1 MILNIRVNYDDA
13 IRGIAKYKAKV
24 AELKEAQK
32 RLLNDYVEGR
42 ITQDEY
48 ATSLAAVNEQSKAYQ
63 GTIREL
69 SREVQNNI
77 KTEREQNGSLR
88 ALRAELANATKEYDA
103 LSRSERTAAK
113 GEELKKH
120 INDITNELKTAE
132 AATQRFQ
139 RSVGSYEESIKSAL
153 GVNTKFGTSIMGLAD
168 NGKGLQGVFVGAADE
183 AKAFGSTLLGLLSN
197 PVFIAL
203 AGIAGAGVAFKWFYD
218 YNKGILTSTRL
229 TREFLGLTGDSLK
242 AVRDEIQ
249 ATADTY
255 GKDYKETLE
264 AVDVLTSQYGYN
276 TAKALDIINK
286 GFQAGA
292 DLNGD
297 MIAKIKQYAPA
308 FHDASISGEEL
319 VGIIQQTRSGIFSD
333 SGLALIQMAS
343 KKIREMSAATAAAL
357 DGIGISSKKLQR
369 DLETGAISTFDAIKL
384 VSAKLRE
391 IPQNS
396 NEAGAVLKDV
406 FGKQGA
412 NAGLKMIEQLDKME
426 IGLDKLQDAT
436 GGWGKKMKA
445 QKDATAELNK
455 TMSALFDM
463 SDKGFGGMISQV
475 KLLATKW
482 LTALLRGVIDT
493 INYFID
499 LYNESTAFRAL
510 VQSLVVNFKNL
521 WAAVKLAFNLIIDGA
536 RNVGRSLKA
545 IGQIIEGIV
554 TFSAEKIK
562 AGQDALANSFVTS
575 FKDGFNDIKGF
586 AVETMGNTMDAVNEV
601 IKNKKVNHIE
611 IPVTVMDATTTTTN
625 NNEDTGKVIDNGGK
639 GKGKDGKVSAAEQ
652 AKKEAEEI
660 RKAEDLLTQIIEQ
673 TAEQRRTAIITQ
685 YDRQIED
692 IRRRLAY
699 EKGLTIKA
707 REAMN
712 AQIILLEEVKQKRL
726 TEFDD
731 KINEERIKRE
741 QTYIQNM
748 LASVEKGTQEEYNYR
763 IKAINDAYKLE
774 QAEIQRMV
782 ISEEEKTALLASVNE
797 KYYKQEQDAYK
808 EYHNHLLDEQKKAI
822 EERYKQKVLEAE
834 IDGQGLDE
842 VGIARLQM
850 EEKQALLEAAQR
862 REGETIE
869 QFNLRKLQ
877 MERDFVMAKKN
888 LADKEVEMEQAKAQA
903 LIALTNGVQQVA
915 EAFSEDSKGMAALSK
930 VLALAQIAIQTGVA
944 IAKMTAAESG
954 KGIAGLA
961 TMAAGIAG
969 ILANIATAIKTV
981 KSAKFASGGLVV
993 GPGSGTSDS
1002 ISARLSNGESVLT
1015 AAATRM
1021 FAPALSAFNQI
1032 GGGVPIASQGNASP
1046 QIGEEFLARAV
1057 AKGMMLAPRP
1067 VVSVEEITAAQNRVQ
1082 TIERLATLK

>member
-1 MILNIRVNYDDA
+1 MILNIKVKYEDA
-13 IRGIAKYKAKV
+13 IYGIVRYKEKIAGLEKQ
-24 AELKEAQK
+24 QK
-32 RLLNDYVEGR
+32 RLKQEYEDGKTTYD
-42 ITQDEY
+42 QY
-48 ATSLAAVNEQSKAYQ
+48 ATSMIAIDEQVKTYKT
-63 GTIREL
+63 TIREL
-69 SREVQNNI
+69 SKEVQNNI
-77 KTEREQNGSLR
+77 KVEREQNGSL
-88 ALRAELANATKEYDA
+88 ANLRAELSNTTKQYDA
-103 LSRSERTAAK
+103 LSREERKAAK

-120 INDITNELKTAE
+120 INAIANELKAAE
-132 AATQRFQ
+132 AETQRFQ
-139 RSVGSYEESIKSAL
+139 RSVGSYEDSIKNVL
-153 GVNTKFGTSIMGLAD
+153 GVNTSFGNSIMGLAEG
-168 NGKGLQGVFVGAADE
+168 GKGIQGVFTGAADK
-183 AKAFGSTLLGLLSN
+183 AKAFGTTLMGLLTN
-197 PVFIAL
+197 PVFLAL

-218 YNKGILTSTRL
+218 YNKGLLQSTRL
-229 TREFLGLTGDSLK
+229 TREFLGLTGESLK

-276 TAKALDIINK
+276 AAQALDIINK

-343 KKIREMSAATAAAL
+343 KKIREMSAATASAL

-445 QKDATAELNK
+445 QKEATAELNK

-463 SDKGFGGMISQV
+463 SDKGFGGMIAQV
-475 KLLATKW
+475 KLLSTKW
-482 LTALLRGVIDT
+482 LTALLRGIIDT

-521 WAAVKLAFNLIIDGA
+521 WTAVKLAFNLIIDGA
-536 RNVGRSLKA
+536 KNVGRSLKA

-554 TFSAEKIK
+554 TLSLEKIK
-562 AGQDALANSFVTS
+562 AGQDALKDSFITS
-575 FKDGFNDIKGF
+575 FKDGYNDFKSYF
-586 AVETMGNTMDAVNEV
+586 VENIDNTMDAVNEV

-611 IPVTVMDATTTTTN
+611 IPAYVMDATTAN
-625 NNEDTGKVIDNGGK
+625 VDGGK
-639 GKGKDGKVSAAEQ
+639 SKGKLIDKGGKGKDGKVSAAEQ

-731 KINEERIKRE
+731 KINDERIKRE

-774 QAEIQRMV
+774 QAEIQKMV

-797 KYYKQEQDAYK
+797 KYYKQEQEAYK

-822 EERYKQKVLEAE
+822 EERYKQKILETE
-834 IDGQGLDE
+834 IDSQGLDG
-842 VGIARLQM
+842 VGIARLRL
-850 EEKQALLEAAQR
+850 EEKQALLEAAQQ

-877 MERDFVMAKKN
+877 MESDFVAAKKS
-888 LADKEVEMEQAKAQA
+888 LADKEVEIEQAKAQA
-903 LIALTNGVQQVA
+903 LISITSGVQQVA

-954 KGIAGLA
+954 KGVVGLA

-969 ILANIATAIKTV
+969 ILANIATAVKTV

-1032 GGGVPIASQGNASP
+1032 GGGVPIASQGNANP

-1082 TIERLATLK
+1082 TIERMATLK

>member
-24 AELKEAQK
+24 AELKEAQQ
-32 RLLNDYVEGR
+32 RLQRDLRDGR
-42 ITQDEY
+42 ITHDEY
-48 ATSLAAVNEQSKAYQ
+48 ATSLVAVNEQSKAYQ
-63 GTIREL
+63 TTIREL

-218 YNKGILTSTRL
+218 YNKGLLTSTRL

-276 TAKALDIINK
+276 AAQALDIINK

-343 KKIREMSAATAAAL
+343 KKIREMSSGTAAAL
-357 DGIGISSKKLQR
+357 DGIGISSKKMQR

-412 NAGLKMIEQLDKME
+412 NAGLKMIEQLDNME
-426 IGLDKLQDAT
+426 IGLDKLQYAT

-445 QKDATAELNK
+445 QKDATAELNR

-463 SDKGFGGMISQV
+463 SDKGFGGMIAQV

-482 LTALLRGVIDT
+482 LTALLRGIIDT

-536 RNVGRSLKA
+536 KNVGRSLKA
-545 IGQIIEGIV
+545 IGQIIEGII
-554 TFSAEKIK
+554 TFSADKIK
-562 AGQDALANSFVTS
+562 AGQDALKDSFVTS

-601 IKNKKVNHIE
+601 IKNKKVDHIK
-611 IPVTVMDATTTTTN
+611 IPVAVMDATTTTN
-625 NNEDTGKVIDNGGK
+625 NNEDTGKVIDNGGN

-673 TAEQRRTAIITQ
+673 TAEQRRNAIITQ

-692 IRRRLAY
+692 VRRRLAH

-763 IKAINDAYKLE
+763 IKAINDAYRLE

-822 EERYKQKVLEAE
+822 EERFKQKVLETE

-850 EEKQALLEAAQR
+850 EEKQALLEAAQQ

-903 LIALTNGVQQVA
+903 LITLTNGVQQVA

-969 ILANIATAIKTV
+969 ILANIATAVKTV

-1032 GGGVPIASQGNASP
+1032 GGGVPIASQGNVSP

>member
-1 MILNIRVNYDDA
+1 MILSIKLNYEDA
-13 IRGIAKYKAKV
+13 IYGIVRYKEKV
-24 AELKEAQK
+24 ADLEKQQK
-32 RLLNDYVEGR
+32 RLKQEYEDGKATYDQYTTSM
-42 ITQDEY
+42 IAIDEQVKSY
-48 ATSLAAVNEQSKAYQ
+48 KS
-63 GTIREL
+63 TIREL
-69 SREVQNNI
+69 SKEIQNNI
-77 KTEREQNGSLR
+77 KVEREQDGSLKN
-88 ALRAELANATKEYDA
+88 LRAELTKATRQYDA
-103 LSRSERTAAK
+103 LSREERKAAK

-120 INDITNELKTAE
+120 INAIANELKASEAE
-132 AATQRFQ
+132 TQRFQ
-139 RSVGSYEESIKSAL
+139 RSVGSYEDSIKNVL
-153 GVNTKFGTSIMGLAD
+153 GVNTSFGNSIMGLAEG
-168 NGKGLQGVFVGAADE
+168 GKGIQGVFTGAADK
-183 AKAFGSTLLGLLSN
+183 AKAFGTTLMGLLTN
-197 PVFIAL
+197 PVFLAL

-218 YNKGILTSTRL
+218 YNKGLLQSTRL

-276 TAKALDIINK
+276 AAQALDIINK

-343 KKIREMSAATAAAL
+343 KKIREMSSGTAAAL
-357 DGIGISSKKLQR
+357 DGIGISSKKMQR

-426 IGLDKLQDAT
+426 ISLDKLQDAT

-445 QKDATAELNK
+445 QKEATAELNK

-463 SDKGFGGMISQV
+463 SDKGFGGMIAQV

-521 WAAVKLAFNLIIDGA
+521 WGAVKLAFNLIIDGA
-536 RNVGRSLKA
+536 KNVGRSLKA

-554 TFSAEKIK
+554 TLSLEKIK
-562 AGQDALANSFVTS
+562 AGQDALKDSFITS
-575 FKDGFNDIKGF
+575 FKDGYNDFKSYF
-586 AVETMGNTMDAVNEV
+586 VENIDNTMDAVNEV

-611 IPVTVMDATTTTTN
+611 IPAYVMDATTAN
-625 NNEDTGKVIDNGGK
+625 VDGGK
-639 GKGKDGKVSAAEQ
+639 SKGKLIDKGGKGKDGKVSAAEQ

-712 AQIILLEEVKQKRL
+712 AQIILLEEVKQKML

-774 QAEIQRMV
+774 QVEIQKMV

-797 KYYKQEQDAYK
+797 KYYKQEQEAYK

-822 EERYKQKVLEAE
+822 EERYKQKILETE
-834 IDGQGLDE
+834 IDSQGLDE
-842 VGIARLQM
+842 VGIARLRL
-850 EEKQALLEAAQR
+850 EEKQALLEAAQQ

-877 MERDFVMAKKN
+877 MESDFVAAKKS
-888 LADKEVEMEQAKAQA
+888 LADKEVEIEQAKAQA
-903 LIALTNGVQQVA
+903 LISITSGVQQVA

-954 KGIAGLA
+954 KGVVGLA

-969 ILANIATAIKTV
+969 ILANIATAVKTV

>member
-69 SREVQNNI
+69 SKEVQNNI

-103 LSRSERTAAK
+103 LSRTERTAAK
-113 GEELKKH
+113 GEKLKKH

-153 GVNTKFGTSIMGLAD
+153 GVNTKFGNSIMGLAEG
-168 NGKGLQGVFVGAADE
+168 GKGIQGVFTGAADK
-183 AKAFGSTLLGLLSN
+183 AKAFGTTLMGLLTN
-197 PVFIAL
+197 PVFLAL

-218 YNKGILTSTRL
+218 YNKGLLQSTRL

-276 TAKALDIINK
+276 AAQALDIINK

-343 KKIREMSAATAAAL
+343 KKIREMSSGTAAAL
-357 DGIGISSKKLQR
+357 DGIGISSKKMQR

-426 IGLDKLQDAT
+426 ISLDKLQDAT

-445 QKDATAELNK
+445 QKEATAELNK

-463 SDKGFGGMISQV
+463 SDKGFGGMIAQV

-521 WAAVKLAFNLIIDGA
+521 WGAVKLAFNLIIDGA
-536 RNVGRSLKA
+536 KNVGRSLKA

-554 TFSAEKIK
+554 TLSLEKIK
-562 AGQDALANSFVTS
+562 AGQDALKDSFITS
-575 FKDGFNDIKGF
+575 FKDGYNDFKSYF
-586 AVETMGNTMDAVNEV
+586 VENIDNTMDAVNEV

-611 IPVTVMDATTTTTN
+611 IPAYVMDATTAN
-625 NNEDTGKVIDNGGK
+625 VDGGK
-639 GKGKDGKVSAAEQ
+639 SKGKLIDKGGKGKDGKVSAAEQ

-712 AQIILLEEVKQKRL
+712 AQIILLEEVKQKML

-774 QAEIQRMV
+774 QVEIQKMV

-797 KYYKQEQDAYK
+797 KYYKQEQEAYK

-822 EERYKQKVLEAE
+822 EERYKQKILETE
-834 IDGQGLDE
+834 IDSQGLDE
-842 VGIARLQM
+842 VGIARLRL
-850 EEKQALLEAAQR
+850 EEKQALLEAAQQ

-877 MERDFVMAKKN
+877 MESDFVAAKKS
-888 LADKEVEMEQAKAQA
+888 LADKEVEIEQAKAQA
-903 LIALTNGVQQVA
+903 LISITSGVQQVA

-954 KGIAGLA
+954 KGVVGLA

-969 ILANIATAIKTV
+969 ILANIATAVKTV

>member
-13 IRGIAKYKAKV
+13 IRGIANYKAKV
-24 AELKEAQK
+24 AELKEAQQ
-32 RLLNDYVEGR
+32 RLQRDLRDGR
-42 ITQDEY
+42 ITHDEY
-48 ATSLAAVNEQSKAYQ
+48 ATSLVAVNEQSKAYQ
-63 GTIREL
+63 TTIREL

-103 LSRSERTAAK
+103 LSRTERTAAK
-113 GEELKKH
+113 GENLKKH
-120 INDITNELKTAE
+120 INDITNELKAAE

-139 RSVGSYEESIKSAL
+139 RSVGSYEDSIKSAL

-218 YNKGILTSTRL
+218 YNKGLLASTRL
-229 TREFLGLTGDSLK
+229 TREFLGLTGESLK

-264 AVDVLTSQYGYN
+264 AVDVLTSQYGYDV
-276 TAKALDIINK
+276 AQALDILNK

-333 SGLALIQMAS
+333 SGLALIQTAS
-343 KKIREMSAATAAAL
+343 KKIREMSSGTAAAL

-463 SDKGFGGMISQV
+463 SDKGFGGMIAQV
-475 KLLATKW
+475 KLLATRW
-482 LTALLRGVIDT
+482 LTALLRGIIDT

-536 RNVGRSLKA
+536 KNVGRSLKA
-545 IGQIIEGIV
+545 IGQIIEGII
-554 TFSAEKIK
+554 TFSADKIK

-601 IKNKKVNHIE
+601 IKNKKVDHIK

-692 IRRRLAY
+692 IRRRLAH

-822 EERYKQKVLEAE
+822 EERYKQKVLETE
-834 IDGQGLDE
+834 IDSQGLDE

-850 EEKQALLEAAQR
+850 EEKQALLEAAQQ

-903 LIALTNGVQQVA
+903 LITITNGVQQVA

-954 KGIAGLA
+954 KGIVGLA
-961 TMAAGIAG
+961 TMASGIAG
-969 ILANIATAIKTV
+969 ILANIATAVKTV

-1032 GGGVPIASQGNASP
+1032 GGGVPIASQGNANP

-1057 AKGMMLAPRP
+1057 ARGMMMAPQP

-1082 TIERLATLK
+1082 TIERMATLK

>member
-13 IRGIAKYKAKV
+13 ISGIAKYKAKV
-24 AELKEAQK
+24 AELKEAQQ
-32 RLLNDYVEGR
+32 RLQRDLRDGR
-42 ITQDEY
+42 ITHDEY
-48 ATSLAAVNEQSKAYQ
+48 ATSLVAVNEQSKAYQ
-63 GTIREL
+63 TTIREL

-218 YNKGILTSTRL
+218 YNKGLLQSTRL

-276 TAKALDIINK
+276 AAKALDIINK

-343 KKIREMSAATAAAL
+343 KKIREMSSGTAAAL
-357 DGIGISSKKLQR
+357 DGIGISSKKMQR
-369 DLETGAISTFDAIKL
+369 DLEAGAISTFDAIKL

-426 IGLDKLQDAT
+426 LGLDKLQNAT

-536 RNVGRSLKA
+536 KNVGRNLKA
-545 IGQIIEGIV
+545 IGQIIEGII
-554 TFSAEKIK
+554 TFSADKIK

-611 IPVTVMDATTTTTN
+611 IPAYVMDATTTTAN

-652 AKKEAEEI
+652 VKKEAEEV

-692 IRRRLAY
+692 IRRRLAH

-763 IKAINDAYKLE
+763 IKAINDAYQLE

-822 EERYKQKVLEAE
+822 EERYKQKVLETE
-834 IDGQGLDE
+834 IDSQGLDE

-850 EEKQALLEAAQR
+850 EEKQALLEAAQQ

-903 LIALTNGVQQVA
+903 LIAITNGVQQVA

-1082 TIERLATLK
+1082 TIERMATLK